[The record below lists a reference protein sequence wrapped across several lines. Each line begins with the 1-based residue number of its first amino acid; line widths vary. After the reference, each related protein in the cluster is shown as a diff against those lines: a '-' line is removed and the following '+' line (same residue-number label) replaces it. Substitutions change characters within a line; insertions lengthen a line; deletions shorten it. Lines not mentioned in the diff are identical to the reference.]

1 MPFRRKRQEPEIDPR
16 SLVLS
21 DAATAMILGGS
32 GFNWSDEPVNEDT
45 AMSLSG
51 VYRGVLTIANAI
63 AGLPLKTYRTYTDD
77 DGAEQRERIAS
88 IFDEPA
94 GSPALIPEAQTP
106 FEWAQTNFLHLIL
119 QGEAP
124 MLHRYNEAGAL
135 VGLEAIHPLALS
147 IARAP
152 RDQSG
157 PGKAYPDGK
166 VYSVSVYAGPNGETK
181 QEKLGSDKITVV
193 YGPMTNGLRGMSFLS
208 FGRNSLGISL
218 AGEKAAAKAFKNGAM
233 LPGVLR
239 PAAAENLSIKDIE
252 AIKADLDVH
261 LFGTDNAGSVPIVNK
276 VVEFVP
282 WAMTLADA
290 QFIESRQFQL
300 EEQCR
305 WVGVPPHLVYDL
317 SKSTSWGTGIAEQN
331 KNLSQYVLRGHSMP
345 FEQRCSRLLANP
357 RFVEFDYAG
366 LEAGSARDVS
376 TLLLAEVNGGIRLP
390 NEARR
395 ILNLPPV
402 EGGDSLRV
410 PSGVKTQ
417 DQLDAEAA
425 AAAGAGAT
433 STEGQPN
440 GGT

>member
-1 MPFRRKRQEPEIDPR
+1 
-16 SLVLS
+16 
-21 DAATAMILGGS
+21 MILGGS
-32 GFNWSDEPVNEDT
+32 GANWSGEFVNEQT
-45 AMSLSG
+45 AQTLSG
-51 VYRGVLTIANAI
+51 IYRGGLTVANAI
-63 AGLPLKTYRTYTDD
+63 AGLPLKTFRTTP
-77 DGAEQRERIAS
+77 DGERERVAS
-88 IFDEPA
+88 VFDEPG
-94 GSPALIPEAQTP
+94 GSPTVIPEAQTP
-106 FEWAQTNFLHLIL
+106 FEWKQTNFLHLIY

-135 VGLEAIHPLALS
+135 AGLQPIHPLALT
-147 IARAP
+147 IDYAP
-152 RDQSG
+152 KDMSG

-166 VYSVSVYAGPNGETK
+166 IYRVRVKGPGGVETT
-181 QEKLGSDKITVV
+181 EMLGSDKITVV

-218 AGEKAAAKAFKNGAM
+218 AGEKAAAKAFKNGAL
-233 LPGVLR
+233 LPGVLM
-239 PAAAENLSIKDIE
+239 PAASENLSIKDIE
-252 AIKADLDVH
+252 NIKADLDVH

-276 VVEFVP
+276 VLEFVP

-305 WVGVPPHLVYDL
+305 WIGVPPHLVYDL

-331 KNLSQYVLRGHSMP
+331 KNLSQYVLRGHTLP
-345 FEQRCSRLLANP
+345 FEQRCSRLLASP

-417 DQLDAEAA
+417 EQLDADAA
-425 AAAGAGAT
+425 TAAAGAAT
-433 STEGQPN
+433 TTEGNPD
-440 GGT
+440 GGS